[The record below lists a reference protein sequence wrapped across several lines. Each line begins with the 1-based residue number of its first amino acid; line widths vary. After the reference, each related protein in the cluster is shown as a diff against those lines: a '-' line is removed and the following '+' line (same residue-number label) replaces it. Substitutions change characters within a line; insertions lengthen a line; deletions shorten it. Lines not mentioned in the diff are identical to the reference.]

1 MNKINP
7 SEFFLDME
15 RMYGLIKQIVP
26 KPKIWFYYYG
36 IKMKI
41 NISHLNLSGVGINFI
56 VRNNPEIIFWLK
68 TSKER
73 RNRKI
78 GSFPH
83 YSSLSRKINNSFI
96 MFNSI
101 LSA

>member
-1 MNKINP
+1 
-7 SEFFLDME
+7 ME

-56 VRNNPEIIFWLK
+56 VRNNPEIIF
-68 TSKER
+68 
-73 RNRKI
+73 
-78 GSFPH
+78 
-83 YSSLSRKINNSFI
+83 
-96 MFNSI
+96 
-101 LSA
+101 